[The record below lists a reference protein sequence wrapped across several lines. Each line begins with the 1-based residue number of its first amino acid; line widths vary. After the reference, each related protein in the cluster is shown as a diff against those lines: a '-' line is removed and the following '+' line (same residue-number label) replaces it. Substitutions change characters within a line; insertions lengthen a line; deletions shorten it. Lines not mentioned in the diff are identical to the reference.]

1 MQNNDIV
8 QLFQRLGLT
17 EYESK
22 TLSAL
27 LKLKEA
33 KAPELSRLAEVPK
46 TRVYDVLEK
55 LMEKNLVIEMR
66 GRPKRYR
73 IQETEKIFDALI
85 EEKRKELNVL
95 LQAVDEAKRAI
106 RFPEAAVE
114 KGSRVL
120 RVKDIHDL
128 ARILAQEIQTA
139 KSSVIGFAEVLP
151 KHSTLKKAI
160 QELRAR
166 NVSVRLLHP
175 NIEELAELAKKGIDL
190 KEVEHGLEAYII
202 DDKKLVI
209 ALSDLKDE
217 QREYSFAIWHD
228 APIIEPL
235 KKHFEHHWLSKQ

>member
-1 MQNNDIV
+1 MQSNDIV

-22 TLSAL
+22 TLNAL
-27 LKLKEA
+27 LKLREG

-73 IQETEKIFDALI
+73 IQETDKVFDVLI
-85 EEKRKELNVL
+85 EEKRKELNEL
-95 LQAVDEAKRAI
+95 LQAVDEAKRTI
-106 RFPEAAVE
+106 KFPETTSE
-114 KGSRVL
+114 RGSRVL
-120 RVKDIHDL
+120 RVKDVYDL
-128 ARILAQEIQTA
+128 VKILAQEIQTA

-160 QELRAR
+160 CNLRAR
-166 NVSVRLLHP
+166 NVSVRILHP
-175 NIEELAELAKKGIDL
+175 NIEELSELAKSGIDL
-190 KEVEHGLEAYII
+190 KEAEHGLEAYII

-209 ALSDLKDE
+209 ALSDLKGK
-217 QREYSFAIWHD
+217 QNEYSFAIWHD

-235 KKHFEHHWLSKQ
+235 KKHFEHHWISK